1 MKESEIEKYFKW
13 RIERMGGKSWKF
25 TSPGVSGVVDR
36 IAALPDGRTLWVELK
51 TKGGKLSEL
60 QKRHGLELIKLKQ
73 NYTVLWTKEQ
83 IDAYI
88 TTLPTRRG

>member
-13 RIERMGGKSWKF
+13 RIERMGGKTWKF

-60 QKRHGLELIKLKQ
+60 QKRHGAELIKLNQSYK
-73 NYTVLWTKEQ
+73 VLWTKEQ

-88 TTLPTRRG
+88 TTLSE

>member
-13 RIERMGGKSWKF
+13 RIERMGGKTWKF

-60 QKRHGLELIKLKQ
+60 QKRHGLELIKLNQLYK
-73 NYTVLWTKEQ
+73 VLWTKEQ
-83 IDAYI
+83 IDDYVKSLGFI
-88 TTLPTRRG
+88 

>member
-1 MKESEIEKYFKW
+1 MKESEIEKYFRW
-13 RIERMGGKSWKF
+13 RIERMGGKTWKF

-60 QKRHGLELIKLKQ
+60 QKRHGIELTSLKQ
-73 NYTVLWTKEQ
+73 NYKVLWTKEQ
-83 IDAYI
+83 IDDYI
-88 TTLPTRRG
+88 TTLSE

>member
-13 RIERMGGKSWKF
+13 RIERMGGKTWKF

-60 QKRHGLELIKLKQ
+60 QKRHGIELTSLNQ

-88 TTLPTRRG
+88 TTLSE

>member
-13 RIERMGGKSWKF
+13 CIERMGGKSWKF

-60 QKRHGLELIKLKQ
+60 QKRHGLELVKLKQ

-88 TTLPTRRG
+88 TTLSE

>member
-1 MKESEIEKYFKW
+1 MEKEIEKYFKHS
-13 RIERMGGKSWKF
+13 IERMGGKTWKF

-60 QKRHGLELIKLKQ
+60 QKRHGAELIKLKQ
-73 NYTVLWTKEQ
+73 NYTVLWSKEDV
-83 IDAYI
+83 DAYI
-88 TTLPTRRG
+88 KTLSK

>member
-1 MKESEIEKYFKW
+1 MKESEIEKYFRW

-60 QKRHGLELIKLKQ
+60 QKRHGLELIKLNQ

-88 TTLPTRRG
+88 TTLSK

>member
-1 MKESEIEKYFKW
+1 MKESEIEKYFRW
-13 RIERMGGKSWKF
+13 RIERMGGKSFKF

-60 QKRHGLELIKLKQ
+60 QKRHGEELIKLNQLYK
-73 NYTVLWTKEQ
+73 VLWTKEQ
-83 IDAYI
+83 IDDYI
-88 TTLPTRRG
+88 TTLSK